1 MALDTDD
8 LEPRKKMSQKTD
20 LTGLSVEE
28 LQDYIAGLEAEILRA
43 RAMIESKQAQ
53 KNLAETFFK
62 R

>member
-8 LEPRKKMSQKTD
+8 LEPRKKMSPKTD

-28 LQDYIAGLEAEILRA
+28 LQNYIAGLEAEILRA

>member
-28 LQDYIAGLEAEILRA
+28 LQDYIAGLEGEILRA
-43 RAMIESKQAQ
+43 RAMIDSKQAQ

>member
-1 MALDTDD
+1 MDTDD

-28 LQDYIAGLEAEILRA
+28 LQDYIAGLEGEILRA
-43 RAMIESKQAQ
+43 RAMIDSKQAQ

>member
-8 LEPRKKMSQKTD
+8 LEPRKKMSQLKD
-20 LTGLSVEE
+20 LTSLSVEE
-28 LQDYIAGLEAEILRA
+28 LRNYIAEMEGEILRA

>member
-8 LEPRKKMSQKTD
+8 LEPRKKMSQMKD
-20 LTGLSVEE
+20 LSGLSVEE
-28 LQDYIAGLEAEILRA
+28 LRNYIAGLEGEILRA